1 MLYCCLKEWIE
12 DKKGKASYRFW
23 NCFLQQLFPDVELE
37 SKRNNSELVKA
48 VKNLNDTSNKYII
61 VFDNSFDNLQVVMEQ
76 KMLKQYAQTKTN
88 IILLDII
95 CFEYILLEFK
105 YLLNWIYAPDDE
117 FLQKRATAIIARTKL
132 IELLHAH
139 NTDYKA
145 LRELVNYDSHLDEH
159 NIEQLTAK
167 LLFDL
172 TRNTGFEISKG
183 TIGECWINSCCEW
196 NERQDDDICGL
207 DSERLSLY
215 DKMKIIYENTC
226 LKEQFKTAGLEV
238 TL

>member
-1 MLYCCLKEWIE
+1 MSLKTILWIE

-48 VKNLNDTSNKYII
+48 VKNLNDTSDKYII

>member
-1 MLYCCLKEWIE
+1 MSLKTILWIE

-23 NCFLQQLFPDVELE
+23 NCFLQQ
-37 SKRNNSELVKA
+37 
-48 VKNLNDTSNKYII
+48 
-61 VFDNSFDNLQVVMEQ
+61 
-76 KMLKQYAQTKTN
+76 
-88 IILLDII
+88 
-95 CFEYILLEFK
+95 
-105 YLLNWIYAPDDE
+105 
-117 FLQKRATAIIARTKL
+117 
-132 IELLHAH
+132 
-139 NTDYKA
+139 
-145 LRELVNYDSHLDEH
+145 
-159 NIEQLTAK
+159 
-167 LLFDL
+167 LFDL

-183 TIGECWINSCCEW
+183 TIGECWINSCCKW

>member
-1 MLYCCLKEWIE
+1 MKWVVLSDLHMNF
-12 DKKGKASYRFW
+12 R
-23 NCFLQQLFPDVELE
+23 NCTT
-37 SKRNNSELVKA
+37 R
-48 VKNLNDTSNKYII
+48 
-61 VFDNSFDNLQVVMEQ
+61 
-76 KMLKQYAQTKTN
+76 
-88 IILLDII
+88 
-95 CFEYILLEFK
+95 
-105 YLLNWIYAPDDE
+105 
-117 FLQKRATAIIARTKL
+117 IARTKL

-139 NTDYKA
+139 NTDYKS

>member
-1 MLYCCLKEWIE
+1 MSLKTILWIE

-132 IELLHAH
+132 IELLPAH

>member
-1 MLYCCLKEWIE
+1 MNSRTFLWIE
-12 DKKGKASYRFW
+12 DRKEKAGFIFW
-23 NCFLQQLFPDVELE
+23 KRLLQQLCPDIKVE
-37 SKRNNSELVKA
+37 SKTNNSELVKA
-48 VKNLNDTSNKYII
+48 VRNLKDTKNRYII
-61 VFDNSFDNLQVVMEQ
+61 VLDNSFDNLQVVMEQ

-139 NTDYKA
+139 NTDYKS

-183 TIGECWINSCCEW
+183 TIGECWINSYCEW